1 MRRNKL
7 AFTITE
13 AAEATGFSADTIRR
27 AVQAGDLPVRK
38 PKINGKQVKRPVI
51 LASDI
56 EAWLSDK

>member
-1 MRRNKL
+1 M
-7 AFTITE
+7 AFTINE

-27 AVQAGDLPVRK
+27 AVQAGDLPARK
-38 PKINGKQVKRPVI
+38 PKINGKKVNRLVI